1 MDKRQRGPRAIA
13 NLAAMI
19 EDQSNDVVVMFKEE
33 SGLPFELRLDSGIVP
48 TLIAALM
55 ALASRSGA
63 ESPMAT
69 ASQPVTITSA
79 QMLLG
84 PKNALR
90 PEARLRHALDAE
102 IVDREQAAAEHAV
115 AGEARQR
122 RLRHR
127 GHEQDVEIGA
137 AEITLVTFLTGMSI
151 TRSTLPSG
159 V

>member
-1 MDKRQRGPRAIA
+1 
-13 NLAAMI
+13 MI

-55 ALASRSGA
+55 ALANRSGA

-84 PKNALR
+84 PNGQPGLELMIEGTVPIPLR
-90 PEARLRHALDAE
+90 FAGDAIPMLRHALTQLEERATP
-102 IVDREQAAAEHAV
+102 RS
-115 AGEARQR
+115 EAPAR
-122 RLRHR
+122 
-127 GHEQDVEIGA
+127 
-137 AEITLVTFLTGMSI
+137 
-151 TRSTLPSG
+151 P
-159 V
+159 

>member
-1 MDKRQRGPRAIA
+1 
-13 NLAAMI
+13 MI

-84 PKNALR
+84 PNGQPGLELMIEGTVPIPLR
-90 PEARLRHALDAE
+90 FAGDAIPMLRHALTQLEERATP
-102 IVDREQAAAEHAV
+102 RSAAR
-115 AGEARQR
+115 AR
-122 RLRHR
+122 
-127 GHEQDVEIGA
+127 
-137 AEITLVTFLTGMSI
+137 
-151 TRSTLPSG
+151 P
-159 V
+159 